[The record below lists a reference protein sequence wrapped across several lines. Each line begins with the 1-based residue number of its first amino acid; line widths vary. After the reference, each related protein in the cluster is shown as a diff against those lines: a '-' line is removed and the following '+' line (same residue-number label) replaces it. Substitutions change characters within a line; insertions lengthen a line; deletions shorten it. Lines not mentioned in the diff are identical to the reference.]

1 MNGLRRFAFVCIMVS
16 LVVGLS
22 ACDELVSILTT
33 SDLPQMEGVQGE
45 IPIGVVLPLSG
56 RDAGP
61 YGISMKNGFDLA
73 LAEINSSQ
81 LGDAGITFI
90 ERDNM
95 STLDGTTAAF
105 TELIAHDVP
114 VILGVALS
122 SRFKVALQ
130 IAQENEVIA
139 FSSVSSAAGL
149 SGQGDYIFRT
159 GLATNILNP
168 AGVRASQAKL
178 GYTKVAIIY
187 DAADAYSTSGYE
199 QFGAVLAEVG
209 VEAVTTQTVQTGATD
224 FSEQMAAIMA
234 SDAEAVLISALA
246 TEMVQIMA
254 QGREAGIPTSIPYI
268 VPDLT
273 ANEVAILEGDAEGAI
288 TFTNW
293 TITSDTPGNQA
304 FVQNY
309 RETYGI
315 DPDPWAA
322 QSYATLYILAA
333 AISNAGSSDSTAIR
347 DALAQTMHVDTV
359 LGVSGQFS
367 FDSNG
372 EASYDAIVAEVK
384 DGEIVTF
391 EDSDMADEGMMDDDT
406 SDDGMMDDDTS
417 DDGMMDDDASD
428 DGMMDDDTSDDG
440 MMDDDASDNDMSGNG
455 ADGSN

>member
-1 MNGLRRFAFVCIMVS
+1 MDGLRRFAFVCMIVS

-33 SDLPQMEGVQGE
+33 SDLPQMEGIQGD
-45 IPIGVVLPLSG
+45 IPIGVVLPLTG

-61 YGISMKNGFDLA
+61 YGLSMKNGFDLA
-73 LAEINSSQ
+73 LAEINSAQ

-95 STLDGTTAAF
+95 STLEGTTAAF
-105 TELIAHDVP
+105 NELIAHEVP
-114 VILGVALS
+114 AILGVALS
-122 SRFKVALQ
+122 SRFRVALQ
-130 IAQENEVIA
+130 IAQENEVVA

-149 SGQGDYIFRT
+149 SGEGDFIFRT

-187 DAADAYSTSGYE
+187 DAADTYSTSGYE
-199 QFGAVLAEVG
+199 QFGAVLSEVG
-209 VEAVTTQTVQTGATD
+209 VEAVTTQTIQTGDTE

-234 SDAEAVLISALA
+234 SDAEAVLISALS
-246 TEMVQIMA
+246 TEMVQIMS
-254 QGREAGIPTSIPYI
+254 QGRAAGIPSSIPYI

-273 ANEVAILEGDAEGAI
+273 ANEVAILGADAEGAI

-304 FVQNY
+304 FVDSY
-309 RETYGI
+309 RATYGI

-322 QSYATLYILAA
+322 QSYATLHILAA
-333 AISNAGSSDSTAIR
+333 AISNAGSADSNAIR
-347 DALAQTMHVDTV
+347 DALAQTMGFETV
-359 LGVSGQFS
+359 LGVSGLFS

-372 EASYDAIVAEVK
+372 EASYDAIVAEVR

-391 EDSDMADEGMMDDDT
+391 EDSGMADEDMT
-406 SDDGMMDDDTS
+406 DDGMA
-417 DDGMMDDDASD
+417 DDGMTD
-428 DGMMDDDTSDDG
+428 DGMADDG
-440 MMDDDASDNDMSGNG
+440 MADDGMADDAN
-455 ADGSN
+455 ASN

>member
-1 MNGLRRFAFVCIMVS
+1 MNMKMSRITKFVHVCMMIT
-16 LVVGLS
+16 LIVGLS
-22 ACDELVSILTT
+22 ACDELVSILST
-33 SDLPQMEGVQGE
+33 SDLPEMAGVQGE
-45 IPIGVVLPLSG
+45 IPIGVVLPLTG

-61 YGISMKNGFDLA
+61 YGLSMKNGFDLA
-73 LAEINSSQ
+73 LAEINSAQ
-81 LGDAGITFI
+81 LGDAGITFV

-105 TELIAHDVP
+105 NELIAHDVP
-114 VILGVALS
+114 AILGVALS

-149 SGQGDYIFRT
+149 SGEGDYIFRT

-187 DAADAYSTSGYE
+187 DAADTYSTSGYE
-199 QFGAVLAEVG
+199 QFSDVLTEVG
-209 VEAVTTQTVQTGATD
+209 VEAVTTQTIQTGETD
-224 FSEQMAAIMA
+224 FSEQIAAIMA
-234 SDAEAVLISALA
+234 SDAEAILISALS
-246 TEMVQIMA
+246 TEMVQIMS
-254 QGREAGIPTSIPYI
+254 QGRTAGIPASIPYI

-273 ANEVAILEGDAEGAI
+273 ANEVAILGDDAEGAI

-293 TITSDTPGNQA
+293 TITSDTPGNEA
-304 FVQNY
+304 FVDSY
-309 RETYGI
+309 RATYGI

-322 QSYATLYILAA
+322 QSYASLKILAA
-333 AISNAGSSDSTAIR
+333 AISNAGSTDSTAIR
-347 DALAQTMHVDTV
+347 DALAQTMGFETL

-372 EASYDAIVAEVK
+372 EALYDAIVAEVK

-391 EDSDMADEGMMDDDT
+391 EDSDMVDEDMAGEEMVDEDMMDDGTTDDGT
-406 SDDGMMDDDTS
+406 TDDDMSDD
-417 DDGMMDDDASD
+417 
-428 DGMMDDDTSDDG
+428 
-440 MMDDDASDNDMSGNG
+440 DMSGNG
-455 ADGSN
+455 ANGSN

>member
-1 MNGLRRFAFVCIMVS
+1 MNGFRKFAFVCIMVS

-33 SDLPQMEGVQGE
+33 SDLPQMEDVQGG
-45 IPIGVVLPLSG
+45 IQIGVVLPLTG

-61 YGISMKNGFDLA
+61 YGLSMKNGFDLA

-90 ERDNM
+90 EHDNM

-105 TELIAHDVP
+105 NALTAQDVP
-114 VILGVALS
+114 AILGVALS

-130 IAQENEVIA
+130 IAQENQVIA

-149 SGQGDYIFRT
+149 SGEGDYIFRT

-168 AGVRASQAKL
+168 AGVKASQAKL

-209 VEAVTTQTVQTGATD
+209 VDAVTTQTIQTDETD
-224 FSEQMAAIMA
+224 FSEQLAAIMA
-234 SDAEAVLISALA
+234 SDAEAVLISALS
-246 TEMVQIMA
+246 TEMVQIMS
-254 QGREAGIPTSIPYI
+254 QGRAAGIPTSIPYI

-273 ANEVAILEGDAEGAI
+273 ANEVAILGDDAEGAI

-304 FVQNY
+304 FVDSY
-309 RETYGI
+309 RAAYGI

-322 QSYATLYILAA
+322 QSYATLHILTA
-333 AISNAGSSDSTAIR
+333 AISNAGSADATAIR
-347 DALAQTMHVDTV
+347 DALAQTMDFDTI
-359 LGVSGQFS
+359 LGAFS

-372 EASYDAIVAEVK
+372 EALYEPVIAVVK
-384 DGEIVTF
+384 DGQIVMF
-391 EDSDMADEGMMDDDT
+391 EDSDMAD
-406 SDDGMMDDDTS
+406 DGMMDDDMADDDMADDDMA
-417 DDGMMDDDASD
+417 DDGTADDDTTDDGTTDDDMSDDDAS
-428 DGMMDDDTSDDG
+428 
-440 MMDDDASDNDMSGNG
+440 GNG
-455 ADGSN
+455 ANGSN